1 MSKKCLCLYVQEEGG
16 GGGKKSIQFTRYSW
30 TDFISHISTIKVA

>member
-16 GGGKKSIQFTRYSW
+16 GGKKSIHF

>member
-16 GGGKKSIQFTRYSW
+16 GKKSIHF

>member
-16 GGGKKSIQFTRYSW
+16 GGGGKKSIHF

>member
-16 GGGKKSIQFTRYSW
+16 GGGKKSIHF